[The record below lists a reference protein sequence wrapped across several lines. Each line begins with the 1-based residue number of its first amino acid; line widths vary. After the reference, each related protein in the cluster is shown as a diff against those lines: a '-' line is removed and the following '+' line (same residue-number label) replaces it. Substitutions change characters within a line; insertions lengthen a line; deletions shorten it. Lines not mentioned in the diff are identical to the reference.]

1 MKYFPVLLIWVLS
14 LGIVVPSM
22 FFYHPN
28 NQVFFSTSGMMLV
41 LMLLI
46 SWVGLRLQ
54 PKKFSG
60 FLALAL
66 VSGVSGFMANQ
77 GFDAIY
83 TLFFAPLGGRWDGV
97 IEIAI
102 VGGFL
107 FLFALVNLLF
117 WPKRKVYTQT
127 NNGEDSQN
135 P

>member
-1 MKYFPVLLIWVLS
+1 MKFVPVVLIWVLS
-14 LGIVVPSM
+14 LGVVVPSM
-22 FFYHPN
+22 FFYHPVN
-28 NQVFFSTSGMMLV
+28 EVFISSVGMMLV

-60 FLALAL
+60 FLGLAL

-83 TLFFAPLGGRWDGV
+83 VVFLAPLGGRWDTV
-97 IEIAI
+97 IEIAV

-117 WPKRKVYTQT
+117 WPKRKVYAQT
-127 NNGEDSQN
+127 DNGEDSQN